1 MNMSIPKF
9 SELFND
15 VLIVLSDGNQHHRRE
30 LQAEVLNRLVLT
42 DAERAETMSGGGNRA
57 RSRVH
62 WAFEFLCQS
71 GAAKRPKRGYAEITD
86 FGRQLLQDNPSGI
99 SLELLRQTEGLKDW
113 RRRSLEARA
122 ARRNEEEL
130 EDLEDDVDGSDGAD
144 RTPHEQIE
152 NSIIAIEAAVAS
164 QLLQR
169 LREEDPEFL
178 ERTVLKLL
186 HAMGYGSSEDDLQHL
201 GGSGDGGVDGVI
213 RQDKFGLDQ
222 IYIQAKRYG
231 SATVGRPDIQSFVG
245 ALTGQHATRGVF
257 ITTSSFSR
265 EAKEFART
273 IQQYRVILVDGE
285 DLVRLMIENKVGV
298 TVSRIV
304 EVVEIDENFFSEQ

>member
-1 MNMSIPKF
+1 MSIPKF

-15 VLIVLSDGNQHHRRE
+15 VLIVLSDGNQLHRRE

-71 GAAKRPKRGYAEITD
+71 GATKRPKRGYAEITD

-113 RRRSLEARA
+113 RRRSIEARA

-130 EDLEDDVDGSDGAD
+130 EDLEDDVDGSDSAD

-152 NSIIAIEAAVAS
+152 NSKIAIEAAVAS

-273 IQQYRVILVDGE
+273 IQQYRVILVDGD

-298 TVSRIV
+298 TVSRTV
-304 EVVEIDENFFSEQ
+304 EVVEIDENFFTEQ

>member
-1 MNMSIPKF
+1 MSIPKF

-15 VLIVLSDGNQHHRRE
+15 VLIVLSDGNQLHRRE

-71 GAAKRPKRGYAEITD
+71 GATKRPKRGYAEITD
-86 FGRQLLQDNPSGI
+86 FGRQLLQENPAGI

-113 RRRSLEARA
+113 RRRSIEARA

-130 EDLEDDVDGSDGAD
+130 EDLDDDVDGSDSAD

-298 TVSRIV
+298 TVSRTV

>member
-1 MNMSIPKF
+1 MSIPKF

-71 GAAKRPKRGYAEITD
+71 GATKRPKRGYAEITD
-86 FGRQLLQDNPSGI
+86 FGRQLLQENPAGI

-113 RRRSLEARA
+113 RRRSIEARA

-130 EDLEDDVDGSDGAD
+130 EDLEDDVDGSDSAD

-298 TVSRIV
+298 TVSRTV

>member
-1 MNMSIPKF
+1 MSIPKF

-15 VLIVLSDGNQHHRRE
+15 VLLVLSDGNQYHRRE

-71 GAAKRPKRGYAEITD
+71 GATKRPKRGYAEITD

-113 RRRSLEARA
+113 RRRSIEARA

-130 EDLEDDVDGSDGAD
+130 EDLEDDVDGSDSAD

-152 NSIIAIEAAVAS
+152 NSKIAIEAAVAS

-298 TVSRIV
+298 TVSRTV
-304 EVVEIDENFFSEQ
+304 EVVEIDENFFTEQ

>member
-1 MNMSIPKF
+1 MSIPKF

-15 VLIVLSDGNQHHRRE
+15 VLIVLSDGNQLHRRE

-71 GAAKRPKRGYAEITD
+71 GATKRPKRGYAEITD
-86 FGRQLLQDNPSGI
+86 FGRQLLQENPAGI

-113 RRRSLEARA
+113 RRRSIEARA
-122 ARRNEEEL
+122 ARRNEDEL
-130 EDLEDDVDGSDGAD
+130 EDLEDDVDGSDSAD

-298 TVSRIV
+298 TVSRTV

>member
-1 MNMSIPKF
+1 MSIPKF

>member
-1 MNMSIPKF
+1 MSIPKF

-15 VLIVLSDGNQHHRRE
+15 VLIVLSDGNQYHRRE

-71 GAAKRPKRGYAEITD
+71 GATKRPKRGYAEITD
-86 FGRQLLQDNPSGI
+86 FGRRLLQDNPSGI

-113 RRRSLEARA
+113 RRRSIEARV

-130 EDLEDDVDGSDGAD
+130 EDLEDDVDGSDSAD
-144 RTPHEQIE
+144 RTPNEQIE
-152 NSIIAIEAAVAS
+152 NSIIAIESAVAS

-298 TVSRIV
+298 TVSRTV

>member
-1 MNMSIPKF
+1 MSIPKF

-30 LQAEVLNRLVLT
+30 LQVKVLNRLVLT

-71 GAAKRPKRGYAEITD
+71 GATKRPKRGYAEITD

-113 RRRSLEARA
+113 RRRSIEARA

-130 EDLEDDVDGSDGAD
+130 EDLEDDVDGSDSAD

-152 NSIIAIEAAVAS
+152 NSKIAIEAAVAS

-298 TVSRIV
+298 TVSRTV
-304 EVVEIDENFFSEQ
+304 EVVEIDENFFTEQ

>member
-1 MNMSIPKF
+1 MSIPKF
-9 SELFND
+9 SELFNE
-15 VLIVLSDGNQHHRRE
+15 VLTVLSDGNQYHRRE
-30 LQAEVLNRLVLT
+30 LQAEVLNRLDLSDV
-42 DAERAETMSGGGNRA
+42 ERAETMAGGGNRA
-57 RSRVH
+57 KSRVH

-86 FGRQLLQDNPSGI
+86 FGRQLLRDNPNGI
-99 SLELLRQTEGLKDW
+99 SLDLLRKTEGLKDW
-113 RRRSLEARA
+113 KRRSIEARA
-122 ARRNEEEL
+122 ARRSGEGFDVVGSES
-130 EDLEDDVDGSDGAD
+130 DPDDAD
-144 RTPHEQIE
+144 RTPNEQIE
-152 NSIIAIEAAVAS
+152 NSIRAIEATVAS

-245 ALTGQHATRGVF
+245 ALTGQQATRGVF
-257 ITTSSFSR
+257 ITTSTFSR
-265 EAKEFART
+265 DAKDFART

-298 TVSRIV
+298 TVSRTV

>member
-1 MNMSIPKF
+1 MSIPKF

-15 VLIVLSDGNQHHRRE
+15 VLAVLSDGNQYHRRE
-30 LQAEVLNRLVLT
+30 LQAEVLNRIDLT
-42 DAERAETMSGGGNRA
+42 DAERAETMAGGGNRA

-86 FGRQLLQDNPSGI
+86 FGRQLLRDNPNGI
-99 SLELLRQTEGLKDW
+99 SLDLLRQTDGLKDW
-113 RRRSLEARA
+113 KRRSIEARA
-122 ARRNEEEL
+122 ARRSGEGFDEVGVES
-130 EDLEDDVDGSDGAD
+130 EPDDAD
-144 RTPHEQIE
+144 RTPNEQIE
-152 NSIIAIEAAVAS
+152 NSIRAIEATVAS

-231 SATVGRPDIQSFVG
+231 SASIGRPDIQSFVG
-245 ALTGQHATRGVF
+245 ALTGQQATRGVF
-257 ITTSSFSR
+257 ITTSTFSR
-265 EAKEFART
+265 DAKDFART
-273 IQQYRVILVDGE
+273 IQQYRVILVDGD

-298 TVSRIV
+298 TVSRTV

>member
-1 MNMSIPKF
+1 MSIPKF

-15 VLIVLSDGNQHHRRE
+15 VLIVLSDGNQYHRRE

-71 GAAKRPKRGYAEITD
+71 GATKRPKRGYAEITD
-86 FGRQLLQDNPSGI
+86 FGRQLLQENPSGI

-113 RRRSLEARA
+113 RRRSIEARA
-122 ARRNEEEL
+122 ARRNEDEL
-130 EDLEDDVDGSDGAD
+130 EDLEDDVDGSGSAD

-298 TVSRIV
+298 TVSRTV

>member
-1 MNMSIPKF
+1 MSIPKF

-71 GAAKRPKRGYAEITD
+71 GATKRPKRGYAEITD

-113 RRRSLEARA
+113 RRRSIEARA

-130 EDLEDDVDGSDGAD
+130 EDLGDDVDGSDSAD

-152 NSIIAIEAAVAS
+152 NSKIAIEAAVAS

-298 TVSRIV
+298 TVSRTV
-304 EVVEIDENFFSEQ
+304 EVVEIDENFFTEQ

>member
-1 MNMSIPKF
+1 MSIPKF

-71 GAAKRPKRGYAEITD
+71 GATKRPKRGYAEITD

-178 ERTVLKLL
+178 ERTVLNLL
-186 HAMGYGSSEDDLQHL
+186 QAMGYGSSEDDLQHL

>member
-1 MNMSIPKF
+1 MSIPKF
-9 SELFND
+9 SELFNE
-15 VLIVLSDGNQHHRRE
+15 VLTVLSDGNQYHRRE
-30 LQAEVLNRLVLT
+30 LQAEVLNRLDLS
-42 DAERAETMSGGGNRA
+42 DAERAETMAGGGNRA
-57 RSRVH
+57 KSRVH

-71 GAAKRPKRGYAEITD
+71 GAANRPKRGYAEITD
-86 FGRQLLQDNPSGI
+86 FGRQLLRDNPNGI
-99 SLELLRQTEGLKDW
+99 SLDLLRQTEGLKDW
-113 RRRSLEARA
+113 KRRSLEARA
-122 ARRNEEEL
+122 ARRSGEGF
-130 EDLEDDVDGSDGAD
+130 DDAGIESDPDDAD
-144 RTPHEQIE
+144 RTPNEQIE
-152 NSIIAIEAAVAS
+152 NSIRAIEATVAS

-245 ALTGQHATRGVF
+245 ALTGQQATRGVF
-257 ITTSSFSR
+257 ITTSTFSR
-265 EAKEFART
+265 DAKEFART

-298 TVSRIV
+298 TVSRTV

>member
-1 MNMSIPKF
+1 MSIPKF

-15 VLIVLSDGNQHHRRE
+15 VLIVLSDGNQLHRRE

-71 GAAKRPKRGYAEITD
+71 GATKRPKRGYAEITD
-86 FGRQLLQDNPSGI
+86 FGRQLLQENPSGV

-113 RRRSLEARA
+113 RRRSIEARA
-122 ARRNEEEL
+122 ARRNEDEL
-130 EDLEDDVDGSDGAD
+130 EDLEDDVDGSGSAD

-285 DLVRLMIENKVGV
+285 DLVRLMVENKVGV

>member
-1 MNMSIPKF
+1 MSIPKF

-15 VLIVLSDGNQHHRRE
+15 VLIVLSDGNQLHRRE

-71 GAAKRPKRGYAEITD
+71 GATKRPKRGYAEITD
-86 FGRQLLQDNPSGI
+86 FGRQLLQENPSGI

-113 RRRSLEARA
+113 RRRSIEARA
-122 ARRNEEEL
+122 ARRNEDEL
-130 EDLEDDVDGSDGAD
+130 EDLEDDVDGSGSAD

-285 DLVRLMIENKVGV
+285 DLVRLMVENKVGV

>member
-1 MNMSIPKF
+1 MSIPKF

-15 VLIVLSDGNQHHRRE
+15 VLIVLSDGNQYHRRE

-71 GAAKRPKRGYAEITD
+71 GATKRPKRGYAEITD

-130 EDLEDDVDGSDGAD
+130 EDLEDDVDGSDSAD

-186 HAMGYGSSEDDLQHL
+186 HAMGYGSSEDDLLHL

-298 TVSRIV
+298 TVSRTV

>member
-1 MNMSIPKF
+1 M
-9 SELFND
+9 
-15 VLIVLSDGNQHHRRE
+15 
-30 LQAEVLNRLVLT
+30 
-42 DAERAETMSGGGNRA
+42 
-57 RSRVH
+57 H

-71 GAAKRPKRGYAEITD
+71 GATKRPKRGYAEITD

-130 EDLEDDVDGSDGAD
+130 EDLEDDVDGSDSAD

-186 HAMGYGSSEDDLQHL
+186 HAMGYGSSEDDLLHL

-265 EAKEFART
+265 EAREFART

-285 DLVRLMIENKVGV
+285 DLVRLMIENQVGV
-298 TVSRIV
+298 TVSRTV

>member
-1 MNMSIPKF
+1 MSIPKF

-71 GAAKRPKRGYAEITD
+71 GATKRPKRGYAEITY
-86 FGRQLLQDNPSGI
+86 FGRQLLQENPAGI

-113 RRRSLEARA
+113 RRRSIEARA

-130 EDLEDDVDGSDGAD
+130 EDLEDDVDGSDSAD

-298 TVSRIV
+298 TVSRTV

>member
-1 MNMSIPKF
+1 MSMSIPKF

-71 GAAKRPKRGYAEITD
+71 GATKRPKRGYAEITD

-113 RRRSLEARA
+113 RRRSIEARA

-130 EDLEDDVDGSDGAD
+130 EDLEDDGDGSESAD

-298 TVSRIV
+298 TVSRTV

>member
-1 MNMSIPKF
+1 MSIPKF

-42 DAERAETMSGGGNRA
+42 DAERVETMSGGGNRA

-71 GAAKRPKRGYAEITD
+71 GATKRPKRGYAEITD

-130 EDLEDDVDGSDGAD
+130 EDLEDDVDGSDSAD

-186 HAMGYGSSEDDLQHL
+186 HAMGYGSSEDDLLHL

-298 TVSRIV
+298 TVSRTV